1 MPNFLECTKHF
12 FSQLTHVC
20 EMPDFDCLECVMPV
34 TLQSHALTMLKK
46 TCLIVRPLN
55 RGLVTYKLHAVRRI
69 R

>member
-1 MPNFLECTKHF
+1 MYKHF

-34 TLQSHALTMLKK
+34 TLQSNALTMLK
-46 TCLIVRPLN
+46 
-55 RGLVTYKLHAVRRI
+55 TYKLHAVRHI

>member
-1 MPNFLECTKHF
+1 
-12 FSQLTHVC
+12 
-20 EMPDFDCLECVMPV
+20 MPDFDCLECVMPV
-34 TLQSHALTMLKK
+34 TFQSHALTMLKK